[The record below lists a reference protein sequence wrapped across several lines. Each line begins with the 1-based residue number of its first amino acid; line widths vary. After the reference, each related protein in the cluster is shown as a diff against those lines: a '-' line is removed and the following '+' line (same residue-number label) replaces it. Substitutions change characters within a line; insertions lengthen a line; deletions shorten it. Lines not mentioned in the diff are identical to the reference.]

1 MYTDEVRVRLTPDSS
16 NSGVCLPKFQ
26 GVRVVAFADDGH
38 IKGKLSEVLQVLPVF
53 KRVLKEDVGLELNI
67 SKTTFLRL
75 LPSGISFGARLH

>member
-1 MYTDEVRVRLTPDSS
+1 M
-16 NSGVCLPKFQ
+16 
-26 GVRVVAFADDGH
+26 VAFADDGH